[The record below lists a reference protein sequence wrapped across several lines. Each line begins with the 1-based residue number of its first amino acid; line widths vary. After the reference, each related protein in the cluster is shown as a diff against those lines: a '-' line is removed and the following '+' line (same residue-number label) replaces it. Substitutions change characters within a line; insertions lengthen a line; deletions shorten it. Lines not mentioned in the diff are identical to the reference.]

1 MLAICQ
7 RCLVQCKKKTN
18 DVEVSLRCSHI
29 AESLCK
35 RGYYKGVA
43 IEMFSYG
50 MMHLVWA
57 SLFPSD
63 F

>member
-1 MLAICQ
+1 M
-7 RCLVQCKKKTN
+7 
-18 DVEVSLRCSHI
+18 SLRCSHI

-63 F
+63 FKMYIKVIIFLTLSAETHN